1 MNQDQFDAAVNLL
14 KQQKSLIGEYWAD
27 YLKAATAFQTGSLVL
42 GSGWQLNANTAN
54 LDKPGSAD
62 TVLPKEGAT
71 AWSDTWMVSSKAK
84 HPNCMYMWMNYVT
97 TPEVQAQVAEWFGEA
112 PANPKA
118 CTLTTDPS
126 TAPPSTPPTP
136 TTPSSSTTGRRPPRS
151 ASTAAATTAS
161 AFQDWTAAWNDI
173 TAS

>member
-1 MNQDQFDAAVNLL
+1 VDLKSSQPDLGIENPYALNQDQFDAAVNLL

-71 AWSDTWMVSSKAK
+71 AWSDTRRISSKAK
-84 HPNCMYMWMNYVT
+84 HPNCTWDELRHHARGAG
-97 TPEVQAQVAEWFGEA
+97 PVAEGW
-112 PANPKA
+112 
-118 CTLTTDPS
+118 
-126 TAPPSTPPTP
+126 
-136 TTPSSSTTGRRPPRS
+136 
-151 ASTAAATTAS
+151 
-161 AFQDWTAAWNDI
+161 
-173 TAS
+173 